1 MRSKETILCERFF
14 SLVARNCHINANKIS
29 TEFIKLDSFLKFSG
43 AASLGSEAKM
53 YILDE
58 LVKVN
63 GEICVQRGKK
73 LYKGD
78 IVEFNGESYEVV

>member
-1 MRSKETILCERFF
+1 MYKYSNVIQKSFMIEIEIT
-14 SLVARNCHINANKIS
+14 

-43 AASLGSEAKM
+43 AASLGPEAKM

-63 GEICVQRGKK
+63 GEICTQRGKK

-78 IVEFNGESYEVV
+78 VVEFNGDTFKVV

>member
-1 MRSKETILCERFF
+1 MYKYSNVIQKSFMIEIEIT
-14 SLVARNCHINANKIS
+14 

-63 GEICVQRGKK
+63 GEICTQRGKK

-78 IVEFNGESYEVV
+78 VVEFNGDNFKVV

>member
-1 MRSKETILCERFF
+1 MVEVK
-14 SLVARNCHINANKIS
+14 IN
-29 TEFIKLDSFLKFSG
+29 TEFIKLDSFLKFCG

-63 GEICVQRGKK
+63 GEICTQRGKK
-73 LYKGD
+73 LYRGD
-78 IVEFNGESYEVV
+78 IVEFNGETFKVV

>member
-1 MRSKETILCERFF
+1 ME
-14 SLVARNCHINANKIS
+14 VKIQ
-29 TEFIKLDSFLKFSG
+29 TEFIKLDSFLKFCG

-63 GEICVQRGKK
+63 GEICTQRGKK
-73 LYKGD
+73 LYRGD
-78 IVEFNGESYEVV
+78 IVEFNGETFKVV